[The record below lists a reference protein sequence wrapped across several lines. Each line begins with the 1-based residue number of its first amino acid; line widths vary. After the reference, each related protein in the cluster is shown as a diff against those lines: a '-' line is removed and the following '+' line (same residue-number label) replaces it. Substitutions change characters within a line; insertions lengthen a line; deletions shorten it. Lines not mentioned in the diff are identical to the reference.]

1 MSLGYY
7 RGNKNALLADTHRV
21 LGIVAQPPEE
31 LGGGRAITD
40 PKMPP
45 GGIGTWVKP
54 DVEAKADAMREDI
67 GIAGVGEK
75 IGATDIGPAKMSRST
90 AEAMGYT
97 GDACDHCGSM
107 KMQRTGHCNTCAEC
121 GTTTGCS

>member
-1 MSLGYY
+1 MSIGFY
-7 RGNKNALLADTHRV
+7 RGNKNALLANAM
-21 LGIVAQPPEE
+21 LVAGVAPTLP
-31 LGGGRAITD
+31 A
-40 PKMPP
+40 KVPP

-54 DVEAKADAMREDI
+54 LEQMP
-67 GIAGVGEK
+67 GERLSV
-75 IGATDIGPAKMSRST
+75 IDIGPAKMSRST

-97 GDACDHCGSM
+97 GDACDYCGSM